1 MMDVR
6 VLSNVLL
13 RMMLEFFRSFRV
25 KVKVT
30 RKKKIKIVMKN
41 QIKLVKKLNYMR
53 TTQMKR
59 LKKN

>member
-13 RMMLEFFRSFRV
+13 RMMLEFFKSFRV

-30 RKKKIKIVMKN
+30 RKKKIKIVIKN
-41 QIKLVKKLNYMR
+41 QIK
-53 TTQMKR
+53 
-59 LKKN
+59 

>member
-13 RMMLEFFRSFRV
+13 RMMLEFFKSFRV
-25 KVKVT
+25 KVKVM

-41 QIKLVKKLNYMR
+41 QIK
-53 TTQMKR
+53 
-59 LKKN
+59 